1 MFKAWLSNCFLTTF
15 LFYNA
20 DTASKDQGKS
30 QPHNE
35 EQDDSAVQDVEM
47 ESKEDETLEA
57 VNVERLKP
65 EEQRSHES
73 IKQGTFENES
83 PNYLKAA

>member
-1 MFKAWLSNCFLTTF
+1 MFKTSLANCSLITF
-15 LFYNA
+15 LLYNT

-65 EEQRSHES
+65 EEQRSHDS
-73 IKQGTFENES
+73 IKQGKFENWS
-83 PNYLKAA
+83 IDYLKAA